1 MNTPQY
7 DAYEQ
12 SLNEVASGVTLFLT
26 ALVDTLREI
35 DRLPPEGRTTTV
47 LVEHLA
53 SVLEI
58 LEGREYVT
66 QAYRDHARSMMALV
80 RHGVQTLPD

>member
-35 DRLPPEGRTTTV
+35 DRLPPEGRTTTA

-53 SVLEI
+53 SVLEV

-66 QAYRDHARSMMALV
+66 QDISRPCPVDDGLGPPRRSDSA
-80 RHGVQTLPD
+80 